1 MGWFEKYQTFVA
13 GLIGFAG
20 VMATIRA
27 NNNQQRAQLIEEK
40 RHERRALR
48 RALIEELRLIS
59 EAYMSNMQ
67 DLSESTNYPIAYI
80 PSTPH
85 IQAFN
90 QSVPKFGLLTTNE
103 IKKTMRAYQLIQEL
117 PDKLRLFQTMD
128 ESVHKENFIAID
140 SDSRLHVVTVYDSML
155 SPVVQAIESLES
167 CDKTS

>member
-1 MGWFEKYQTFVA
+1 MDWFEKYQTFVA

-27 NNNQQRAQLIEEK
+27 NSNQHRAQINEE
-40 RHERRALR
+40 RQQESRALR

-67 DLSESTNYPIAYI
+67 DLSESNDYPIAYI

-90 QSVPKFGLLTTNE
+90 QLVPKFGLLSTDE
-103 IKKTMRAYQLIQEL
+103 IQKTMLAYQLIQEL
-117 PDKLRLFQTMD
+117 PDKLRLFQTTD
-128 ESVHKENFIAID
+128 QSVYKDNFIAID
-140 SDSRLHVVTVYDSML
+140 KVSSLHVVEVYDSML
-155 SPVVQAIESLES
+155 SPVIQAINALEN
-167 CDKTS
+167 CAKTS